1 MQEIEFL
8 VPGKSIILTILLAI
22 FAGCTNLSD
31 YDRAS
36 IEQALAD
43 STNYATESWNVTMDI
58 LQDNRRFI
66 RITSPYAT
74 SIETAQGGETTLKGP
89 LHIEVR
95 DTLGNRETEVTA
107 MKAIYQSRKGEFFL
121 QGDVLVTTNDNQTL
135 RTEELTWFQQER
147 SILTD
152 AFVTIITER
161 DSITGHGLTG
171 DDRLQEYVIQQVTGR
186 FTLQTQQPA
195 P

>member
-1 MQEIEFL
+1 MAPVNVIL
-8 VPGKSIILTILLAI
+8 IIFLLAI
-22 FAGCTNLSD
+22 TAGCNKLSD

-43 STNYATESWNVTMDI
+43 STNYATETWNVTMDI
-58 LQDNRRFI
+58 MQDNRRFI
-66 RITSPYAT
+66 RIRSPFAT
-74 SIETAQGGETTLKGP
+74 SIETAHGGETTLKGP

-95 DTLGNRETEVTA
+95 DSLGNPETEVTA
-107 MKAIYQSRKGEFFL
+107 MKAIYQSRQGEFFL
-121 QGDVLVTTNDNQTL
+121 QGDVLVTTNDNQIL
-135 RTEELTWFQQER
+135 KTEELTWFQQER

-161 DSITGHGLTG
+161 DSITGHGLVG

-186 FTLQTQQPA
+186 FTLQTQSPS